1 MTEKGIDKSVG
12 NGTKGGR
19 SMNHDGELNDQA
31 QDRERPVDEELQ
43 ADFDRRNDREVG
55 SVSHE
60 DRATESHQEFEGEKS
75 VNHCSSTDHDPMPDP
90 LSTLQALQEALEREL
105 WRFRKIKKEDS
116 MIDQP
121 LQDVGISSEFT
132 SGGGD
137 FPGPSTSE
145 QSQSRD
151 GMRHSFDS
159 LDSEVVSLKQ
169 YAIPLQNNLC
179 EAAELVQISRDNESE
194 LEGLHRQKIE
204 AEVEYLTVSR
214 AVKKLRVAAVDQVN
228 LLEEQ
233 KKLASE
239 QAQIVKKLGDAELK
253 ATMLKTQ
260 VKELEN
266 CCEDIMSIDVML
278 KLQKRICKYS
288 TCFLLQLALL
298 AVLGLFLLQ
307 IPYDFTGVVP
317 T

>member
-1 MTEKGIDKSVG
+1 MTLILQLPFHELFHCVVGPNPSIRGILHFFPRHLRLFQLSPFSQSDWACLS
-12 NGTKGGR
+12 
-19 SMNHDGELNDQA
+19 ELLIIDA
-31 QDRERPVDEELQ
+31 
-43 ADFDRRNDREVG
+43 
-55 SVSHE
+55 
-60 DRATESHQEFEGEKS
+60 
-75 VNHCSSTDHDPMPDP
+75 
-90 LSTLQALQEALEREL
+90 LSAEL

-169 YAIPLQNNLC
+169 NAIPLQNNLC
-179 EAAELVQISRDNESE
+179 ETAELVQRSRDNESE
-194 LEGLHRQKIE
+194 LEGLYRQKIE

-214 AVKKLRVAAVDQVN
+214 AVKKLRVAAVEQVN

-239 QAQIVKKLGDAELK
+239 QAQIVKKLGDTELK
-253 ATMLKTQ
+253 AAMLKTQ
-260 VKELEN
+260 AKELEN
-266 CCEDIMSIDVML
+266 SCEDIMSIDVML

-307 IPYDFTGVVP
+307 IPYDFTGIVP